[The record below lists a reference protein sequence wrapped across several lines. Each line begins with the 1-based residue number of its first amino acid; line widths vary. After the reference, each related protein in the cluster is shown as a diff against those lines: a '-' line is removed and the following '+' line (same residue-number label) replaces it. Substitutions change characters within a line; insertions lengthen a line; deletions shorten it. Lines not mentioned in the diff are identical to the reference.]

1 MRTFR
6 KPSKDNLRLTAGKER
21 KNMENKILVE
31 TSARHI
37 HLTQEAV
44 EALFGAGH
52 TLTKKKDLSQP
63 GQFACEEKV
72 TVVNKCVDKRT
83 GAEVEKTLTMSVL
96 GPVRPETQ
104 VEVSFTDARTLGVSA
119 PVRESG
125 DVAGTPGAKLV
136 GPAGEYVIDHGI
148 IVAKRHIHLTPENA
162 ADLGVENGQI
172 VKVLVDTGAGRKTVF
187 DDVVIRVKSSFA
199 PAMHIDTDECIPEEG
214 KWIQAKEIS
223 DISAYT
229 HGVGW
234 CAPQQG
240 ACKLSLNV
248 KNGIIEEAL
257 VETIGC
263 SGMTHSAAMA
273 AEILPGKTIL
283 EALNT
288 DLVCDAINTAMR
300 ELFLQIVYGRS
311 QSAFSENGLVV
322 GAGMEDLGKGA
333 RSMVGTMYGT
343 KAKGVRYLEM
353 TEGYCT
359 RMALDEN
366 DQVIGYEFVS
376 LGKMTDMIKK
386 GTEPNEAYEKAKGTY
401 GRFKPEDGAVKYIDP
416 RKE

>member
-1 MRTFR
+1 
-6 KPSKDNLRLTAGKER
+6 
-21 KNMENKILVE
+21 MENKILVE

-96 GPVRPETQ
+96 GPVRPKTQ

-199 PAMHIDTDECIPEEG
+199 PAMHIDTDECN
-214 KWIQAKEIS
+214 A
-223 DISAYT
+223 
-229 HGVGW
+229 
-234 CAPQQG
+234 
-240 ACKLSLNV
+240 
-248 KNGIIEEAL
+248 
-257 VETIGC
+257 
-263 SGMTHSAAMA
+263 SAAF
-273 AEILPGKTIL
+273 G
-283 EALNT
+283 
-288 DLVCDAINTAMR
+288 V
-300 ELFLQIVYGRS
+300 VYG
-311 QSAFSENGLVV
+311 E
-322 GAGMEDLGKGA
+322 
-333 RSMVGTMYGT
+333 
-343 KAKGVRYLEM
+343 
-353 TEGYCT
+353 
-359 RMALDEN
+359 
-366 DQVIGYEFVS
+366 I
-376 LGKMTDMIKK
+376 IK
-386 GTEPNEAYEKAKGTY
+386 
-401 GRFKPEDGAVKYIDP
+401 
-416 RKE
+416 